1 MSEWRKPAAD
11 EQARGFVAMLPMAFY
26 CQTDRGMLAI
36 DYTGG
41 YTDKETKVTY
51 PRKQAWQGYTQA
63 QLERRAKRG
72 DSLPTWWQSQ
82 DASEAWLDYIA
93 TGIVTAEIEAQL
105 QELGSYK
112 KAA

>member
-1 MSEWRKPAAD
+1 MSEWRKATEA
-11 EQARGFVAMLPMAFY
+11 EQARGFVAMLPMTFY

-51 PRKQAWQGYTQA
+51 PRKQAWQGYTEA

-72 DSLPTWWQSQ
+72 ADVPSWYAPQ
-82 DASEAWLDYIA
+82 DTSEAWLQYIA
-93 TGIVTAEIEAQL
+93 TGKVTAEIEARL
-105 QELGSYK
+105 QTLGSY
-112 KAA
+112 AA